1 MAISGPRVKSGALLR
16 KEILERRKFKQQLRK
31 LADAE
36 GVDPLT
42 ASERTQR
49 YLKEISANL
58 NFEVLLAFSRALGF
72 VFRRI
77 FNGVEVDEAG
87 MRRVKEAARLS
98 RTAPL
103 ILVPSHKSHVDYLVV
118 SWVFMNYEF
127 IPPHIAAGRNLSFF
141 PLGPLFR
148 RSGAFFLRRSFAGM
162 PFYKY
167 TFKNYL
173 WKLVREG
180 YPVEFFMEGGR
191 SRTGKLLPPKMGMLA
206 MLLEGIREGEFK
218 DLQFIP
224 INISYERVLET
235 GSYKHELTGGQTE
248 VESVAGV
255 VKAGRVLRARHGR
268 VYVNFSEP
276 VRLSEYPEQFGL
288 PQLKELNDD
297 GFRVTTRRLSYHLMR
312 QIHEATVVNPSALV
326 GAVLLSHHRR
336 GISDKRLREL
346 VGFTVDLLVRR
357 EARLSASLQH
367 VLRAHQSQIDDA
379 YTRNARDGARARG
392 DALKP
397 LLSEGVLLLKR
408 LITTIDQ
415 GSDQVHS
422 VSDRSR
428 IELDYYRN
436 SVLSILAP
444 DCLVATALA
453 VGDDYTSYE
462 SLSAETRRLS
472 YWFRLEFI
480 YETDTTFEDNFK
492 QTVERLADESLIEL
506 CAGGIVRVK
515 SQLAIDF
522 LRGMMLHLVE
532 AYWAAADALRTLVAQ
547 PMERN
552 QWLEFARE
560 HAEKEFLQGDIR
572 RAEAASTVTLKNALE
587 LYLAEGIVRQ
597 TVSGTGRKKERIL
610 ELAPGRSADEIAFR
624 RDDIGAFLIR
634 FGETTAR
641 KASTPIPSDTF
652 PMLADE
658 AAEQAPPIEPQ
669 TDAPKDS
676 AQLSS
681 PSDESEAKKE

>member
-1 MAISGPRVKSGALLR
+1 M
-16 KEILERRKFKQQLRK
+16 
-31 LADAE
+31 
-36 GVDPLT
+36 
-42 ASERTQR
+42 
-49 YLKEISANL
+49 
-58 NFEVLLAFSRALGF
+58 
-72 VFRRI
+72 
-77 FNGVEVDEAG
+77 
-87 MRRVKEAARLS
+87 
-98 RTAPL
+98 
-103 ILVPSHKSHVDYLVV
+103 
-118 SWVFMNYEF
+118 
-127 IPPHIAAGRNLSFF
+127 
-141 PLGPLFR
+141 
-148 RSGAFFLRRSFAGM
+148 
-162 PFYKY
+162 
-167 TFKNYL
+167 
-173 WKLVREG
+173 
-180 YPVEFFMEGGR
+180 
-191 SRTGKLLPPKMGMLA
+191 
-206 MLLEGIREGEFK
+206 
-218 DLQFIP
+218 
-224 INISYERVLET
+224 
-235 GSYKHELTGGQTE
+235 
-248 VESVAGV
+248 
-255 VKAGRVLRARHGR
+255 
-268 VYVNFSEP
+268 
-276 VRLSEYPEQFGL
+276 
-288 PQLKELNDD
+288 
-297 GFRVTTRRLSYHLMR
+297 
-312 QIHEATVVNPSALV
+312 
-326 GAVLLSHHRR
+326 
-336 GISDKRLREL
+336 
-346 VGFTVDLLVRR
+346 
-357 EARLSASLQH
+357 
-367 VLRAHQSQIDDA
+367 
-379 YTRNARDGARARG
+379 
-392 DALKP
+392 
-397 LLSEGVLLLKR
+397 
-408 LITTIDQ
+408 
-415 GSDQVHS
+415 HS

-641 KASTPIPSDTF
+641 KATTPIPSDTF
-652 PMLADE
+652 PMLEDE